1 MHPGITYARFQPI
14 MCAQTLTENTLI
26 SKTPSPA
33 GMFCKRMTDLAVSL
47 VSLILLAP
55 LMALIAC
62 AIKIDSPGPAFFRQ
76 RRVGL
81 NGEHFEIYKFRTMFL
96 DTPDIPTDQM
106 LQLPSPVTRV
116 GRLLRKTSLD
126 ELPQLI
132 DVLRG
137 EMSLVGPRPALYN
150 QAELTALRTAHGVL
164 RFPPGITG
172 WAQIN
177 GRDELPDD
185 VKVALDT
192 WYCEN
197 WTYWLDWKI
206 VFRTI
211 RAVLSRRGAF

>member
-1 MHPGITYARFQPI
+1 MPDIF
-14 MCAQTLTENTLI
+14 AQTTTENASI
-26 SKTPSPA
+26 GRTPSAA
-33 GMFCKRMTDLAVSL
+33 GIFCKRVTDLAVS
-47 VSLILLAP
+47 VTSLIIFSP
-55 LMALIAC
+55 LMLLISC
-62 AIKIDSPGPAFFRQ
+62 AIKIDSPGPALFRQ

-81 NGEHFEIYKFRTMFL
+81 NGEHFEIYKFRTMFR
-96 DTPDIPTDQM
+96 DTPDVPTDQM
-106 LQLPSPVTRV
+106 IKLPSPVTRV

-132 DVLRG
+132 NVLTG

-150 QAELTALRTAHGVL
+150 QAELTDLRKAHGVL
-164 RFPPGITG
+164 KFPPGITG

-192 WYCEN
+192 WYCEH

-206 VFRTI
+206 VFLTFW
-211 RAVLSRRGAF
+211 AVLSRRGAF